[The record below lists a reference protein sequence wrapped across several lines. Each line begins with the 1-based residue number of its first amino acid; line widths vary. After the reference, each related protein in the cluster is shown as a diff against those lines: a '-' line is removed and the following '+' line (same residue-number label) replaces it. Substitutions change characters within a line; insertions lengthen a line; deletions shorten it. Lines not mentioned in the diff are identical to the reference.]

1 MGEKFNF
8 LFPESVTSVVR
19 IHSFVIKNLKGLQ
32 PVLLL
37 RLNRNLQITVA
48 CLRKAVNSTAV
59 S

>member
-8 LFPESVTSVVR
+8 LFLDSVTSVVR

-32 PVLLL
+32 SVLLL

-48 CLRKAVNSTAV
+48 C
-59 S
+59 